1 MRVADQLCD
10 GKRTDVLDCLAAAYA
25 EAGRFPNA
33 LATLRQGV
41 RPCHA
46 TEVARVG
53 RPLATWIA
61 LYEAGKAY
69 HQPPP
74 GSRAAKR

>member
-1 MRVADQLCD
+1 M
-10 GKRTDVLDCLAAAYA
+10 LDCLAAAYA

-33 LATLRQGV
+33 LATV
-41 RPCHA
+41 RKA
-46 TEVARVG
+46 LD
-53 RPLATWIA
+53 LATQRKSRALADLLRTRIA

-74 GSRAAKR
+74 GAAPPKR